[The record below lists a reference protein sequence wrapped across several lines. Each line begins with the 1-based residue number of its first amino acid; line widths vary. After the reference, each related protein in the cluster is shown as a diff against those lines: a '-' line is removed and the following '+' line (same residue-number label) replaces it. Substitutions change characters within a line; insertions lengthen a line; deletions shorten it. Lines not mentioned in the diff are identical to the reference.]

1 MRSVAIPTQL
11 YYERR
16 SEIDDWLYMHKAV
29 TKDSIIHPYLMC
41 SSCVVFTFEDP
52 ELALLFRLSWG

>member
-1 MRSVAIPTQL
+1 MRSVAIPTQI
-11 YYERR
+11 YYDRR
-16 SEIDDWLYMHKAV
+16 REIDDWLYTHKAV
-29 TKDSIIHPYLMC
+29 TKDSIIHPYPMG